1 MDFTGGCNEK
11 CNAILLFTCTKKNS
25 YLIIDS
31 VFFCSVF
38 RIYKPIKQGKCLFS
52 NSNSQVFLRYFR
64 FCKFCNEETSPRGL
78 VLRVQ
83 NGGLTTQH
91 DTEERRESCLISAIF
106 DRNFSL
112 QRGKSFNFISFY
124 VFFHVPRRSESI
136 RVDPTRTGGPS

>member
-1 MDFTGGCNEK
+1 MRRVREK
-11 CNAILLFTCTKKNS
+11 
-25 YLIIDS
+25 
-31 VFFCSVF
+31 
-38 RIYKPIKQGKCLFS
+38 
-52 NSNSQVFLRYFR
+52 
-64 FCKFCNEETSPRGL
+64 L

-91 DTEERRESCLISAIF
+91 DTEERRESCLISPIF

-136 RVDPTRTGGPS
+136 RVDPGRSDSDWRSELIRSDFCTCLYVKCSMEVRLGLRVRTLRN